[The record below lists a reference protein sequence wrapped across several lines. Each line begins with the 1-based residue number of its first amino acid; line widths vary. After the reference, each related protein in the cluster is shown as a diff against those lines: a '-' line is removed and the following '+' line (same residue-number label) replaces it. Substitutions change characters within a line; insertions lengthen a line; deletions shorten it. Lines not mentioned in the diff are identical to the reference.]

1 MHAMKTTTN
10 PRRLIT
16 VPFSKTLCGVDFYI
30 NTGRSEEIRGV
41 LTENPL
47 FRTDFFEFFFLSRAR
62 GVLLLGSR
70 RIELHDGMLLLLS
83 PHQQQRWLVDETELD
98 YTFLIFREDFMR
110 TFLADKFFVY
120 RLLYCYQTDTPPW
133 FDAGPEAFAEY
144 LRLLGKIKAEL
155 RAPTSDSYNLIVSVL
170 YYLLVTL
177 NRDYAAAYG
186 LPVTLPRNNHAFRFK
201 ALLEEHIREV
211 QRVEEYASMM
221 RVSRVTLNRAVMEQF
236 GVTAVAVRGA
246 QRQPA
251 GRSVRIFG
259 SEPSDALLQAA
270 DRTHLL
276 GLAGGL
282 PARYSGV
289 ISGTPGSPVGRVNPQ
304 AGALTAQEAEIKYR
318 FQKRIPHSAQAEKS
332 YLCRKSR
339 CPARPSP
346 GPGNPGPLYLPV
358 GSKQDNSHEKRDLR
372 RHRHRFKCNPPAY
385 QLHRNLRR

>member
-133 FDAGPEAFAEY
+133 FDAGPEAFA
-144 LRLLGKIKAEL
+144 
-155 RAPTSDSYNLIVSVL
+155 S
-170 YYLLVTL
+170 
-177 NRDYAAAYG
+177 
-186 LPVTLPRNNHAFRFK
+186 
-201 ALLEEHIREV
+201 
-211 QRVEEYASMM
+211 
-221 RVSRVTLNRAVMEQF
+221 
-236 GVTAVAVRGA
+236 
-246 QRQPA
+246 
-251 GRSVRIFG
+251 
-259 SEPSDALLQAA
+259 
-270 DRTHLL
+270 
-276 GLAGGL
+276 
-282 PARYSGV
+282 
-289 ISGTPGSPVGRVNPQ
+289 ISGCSER
-304 AGALTAQEAEIKYR
+304 
-318 FQKRIPHSAQAEKS
+318 
-332 YLCRKSR
+332 
-339 CPARPSP
+339 
-346 GPGNPGPLYLPV
+346 
-358 GSKQDNSHEKRDLR
+358 
-372 RHRHRFKCNPPAY
+372 
-385 QLHRNLRR
+385 

>member
-236 GVTAVAVRGA
+236 GVTAVHLLKQRLLEAVKNDLLFE
-246 QRQPA
+246 
-251 GRSVRIFG
+251 GRSVSQLAEAYGF
-259 SEPSDALLQAA
+259 SDPSHLMRFFKQQTG
-270 DRTHLL
+270 RTCS
-276 GLAGGL
+276 AWW
-282 PARYSGV
+282 
-289 ISGTPGSPVGRVNPQ
+289 
-304 AGALTAQEAEIKYR
+304 EDYR
-318 FQKRIPHSAQAEKS
+318 HGIPE
-332 YLCRKSR
+332 
-339 CPARPSP
+339 
-346 GPGNPGPLYLPV
+346 
-358 GSKQDNSHEKRDLR
+358 
-372 RHRHRFKCNPPAY
+372 
-385 QLHRNLRR
+385 